1 MRLQARCLTVMTR
14 LRMRREDK
22 IALRRAVRTR
32 LAAIDRDEAQK
43 RSAAICEELEHH
55 IAVSGAKVVALFS
68 PLADEPQL
76 WPLVEKMSAHLSV
89 VLPRVEDDV
98 MNFYRY
104 DREVMAVGAFG
115 ISEPQRGVPV
125 RPCEIGAMVVP
136 GVAFS
141 ADGWRMGRGK
151 GFYDRY
157 LSQGGFKA
165 LKIGVC
171 YREQIVDDIPVE
183 PHDVAMDVVIYK

>member
-1 MRLQARCLTVMTR
+1 MAN
-14 LRMRREDK
+14 ENK
-22 IALRRAVRTR
+22 IALRRAVRAR
-32 LAAIDRDEAQK
+32 LAGLGKDEIK
-43 RSAAICEELEHH
+43 ERSTAMCEELERY

-76 WPLVEKMSAHLSV
+76 WPLVERLSVRLSV
-89 VLPRVEDDV
+89 VLPRVEGDV

-104 DREVMAVGAFG
+104 DGGAMAVGAFG
-115 ISEPQRGVPV
+115 INEPQMGEAVQH
-125 RPCEIGAMVVP
+125 CSIGAIIVP
-136 GVAFS
+136 GVAFT
-141 ADGWRMGRGK
+141 ADGARMGRGK

-157 LSQGGFKA
+157 LSQNGFSA

-171 YREQIVDDIPVE
+171 YREQIVDDIPAE